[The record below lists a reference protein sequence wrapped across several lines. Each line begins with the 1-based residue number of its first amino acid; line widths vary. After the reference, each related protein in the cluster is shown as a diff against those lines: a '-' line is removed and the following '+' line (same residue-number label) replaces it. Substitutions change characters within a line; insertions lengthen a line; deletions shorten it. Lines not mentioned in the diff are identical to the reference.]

1 MPELTITLQEL
12 LTMTSEQLEET
23 LNNQNPDTKAG
34 LENTHKIIEVLTSK

>member
-12 LTMTSEQLEET
+12 LSMTSEELEQV

-34 LENTHKIIEVLTSK
+34 LENTHRIIEVLSSK

>member
-23 LNNQNPDTKAG
+23 LNNQNPNTITG
-34 LENTHKIIEVLTSK
+34 LENTHRIIEVLTSK